1 MRFYRTLALSLIA
14 PLCSLHPLSAS
25 PLAHLNPIKTALHA
39 SLRRV
44 VVSPLSNGI
53 EVQAGDV
60 RERVLALRDD
70 VLRVTVTNGKPW
82 PEDASWAVLP
92 ASRTSSVA
100 VTAEATAKAK
110 AGGTADHC
118 GFRTRALIVEI
129 DKQTL
134 ALTVRDLSGAVLQQ
148 DARPIRFD
156 GEAFRIYKTMPL
168 DEHYFGLG
176 DKTGPLDR
184 RNEAFTMWNTDAYRF
199 QESTDP
205 IYKSIPYFMTY
216 RAGRAVG
223 VLFDNTW
230 RTSFD
235 FGKEFGD
242 IYSFG
247 SVGGPADYYIFAGP
261 SPKQVVQTYA
271 WLTGTPPL
279 PPLWSLGYQ
288 QSRYSYMS
296 QDRVLEVANRLR
308 SDRIPVD
315 AIYLDIDFQD
325 RNRPFT
331 VDRKAFPDLEGMV
344 AKLKANNF
352 HAVAITDL
360 HIAKAP
366 GQNYAPYDTGIAGD
380 HFVKNPDGSVFTG
393 RVWPGASVFPDF
405 MRQQTRAWWGTLY
418 RDLRHTG
425 VEGFW
430 NDMNE
435 PSVFDTAN
443 HTMPENA
450 VHRIDE
456 PGFAA
461 RTATHAEVH
470 AVYGMENSRATYD
483 GLLALDP
490 DLRPFVLTRASFAGG
505 QRYAATWTGDNS
517 SSWNHLRMTTP
528 MLENLGLSG
537 FAFSG
542 ADVGGYAGT
551 PSPEML
557 TKWFEIGAF
566 QPIDRDHTEKGS
578 GDQEPWVGGPQH
590 EAIRRHFIETRYQL
604 LPYLYTLA
612 EEASRS
618 GMPILRPLFL
628 EFPDAAPDRHPL
640 DTDNDAVGEFLLGG
654 NLLIAPPS
662 YPDETDDYS
671 VELPSPDWYD
681 FWTGAH
687 LVPVEVPSPVTADP
701 AAAGKRKTPPAVR
714 VTPTLAELPVFVRAG
729 TILPIAPI
737 VESSNET
744 PRGPLTLRV
753 YAGDQCSGQ
762 LYQDDGKTY
771 AYTRG
776 AFLRMEFSCRQ
787 SGDGLEIQIGAH
799 QGTFPAWWKEIQ
811 LEVHGWTPKQGEAL
825 VNGQKLAA
833 HIDLEPHSF
842 GFLIRDDGKGAV
854 VSMK

>member
-1 MRFYRTLALSLIA
+1 MRFYRSLYLSLVA
-14 PLCSLHPLSAS
+14 PLCLLSHLSATT
-25 PLAHLNPIKTALHA
+25 LAHSIPIKTALHA
-39 SLRRV
+39 ATHSLMRRA

-70 VLRVTVTNGKPW
+70 VLRVTLTNGKSW

-92 ASRTSSVA
+92 AARTSSVPVA
-100 VTAEATAKAK
+100 VEAANL
-110 AGGTADHC
+110 DHC
-118 GFRTRALIVEI
+118 GFRTRALVVEI
-129 DKQTL
+129 DRKTL
-134 ALTVRDLSGAVLQQ
+134 ALTVRDLAGAILQQ
-148 DARPIRFD
+148 DARPVRFED
-156 GEAFRIYKTMPL
+156 DAFRIYKTMPL

-184 RNEAFTMWNTDAYRF
+184 RNEAFTMWNTDSYRF

-216 RAGRAVG
+216 RAGHAVG

-242 IYSFG
+242 KYSFG
-247 SVGGPADYYIFAGP
+247 SVGGPADYYIFDGP
-261 SPKQVVQTYA
+261 SPKQVVKTYA

-279 PPLWSLGYQ
+279 PPLWSLGFQ
-288 QSRYSYMS
+288 QSRYSYMT

-308 SDRIPVD
+308 TDRIPVD

-344 AKLKANNF
+344 AKLKADNF
-352 HAVAITDL
+352 HVVAITDL

-380 HFVKNPDGSVFTG
+380 HFVKTPDGSIFTG

-435 PSVFDTAN
+435 PSVFDTPN

-461 RTATHAEVH
+461 RSATHAEIH
-470 AVYGMENSRATYD
+470 AVYGMENSRATFD
-483 GLLALDP
+483 GLRALDP

-517 SSWNHLRMTTP
+517 SSWNHLRLATP

-551 PSPEML
+551 PTPELL
-557 TKWFEIGAF
+557 TKWLEIGAF
-566 QPIDRDHTEKGS
+566 QPIDRDHSEKGT
-578 GDQEPWVGGPQH
+578 GDQEPWVGGPEH
-590 EAIRRHFIETRYQL
+590 ESIHRHFIETRYQL

-612 EEASRS
+612 EEASRT

-628 EFPDAAPDRHPL
+628 EFPDAAPDHHPL
-640 DTDNDAVGEFLLGG
+640 DTDNDAAGEFLLGA
-654 NLLIAPPS
+654 NLLIAPPP
-662 YPDETDDYS
+662 YPDAMDDYS
-671 VELPSPDWYD
+671 IELPSPDWYD

-687 LVPVEVPSPVTADP
+687 LMPIEIPPPVTADL
-701 AAAGKRKTPPAVR
+701 AAANKRKAPPAVR
-714 VTPTLAELPVFVRAG
+714 VTPTLAELPVFVRGG
-729 TILPIAPI
+729 TILPVQPI
-737 VESSNET
+737 VESSNEP

-753 YAGDQCSGQ
+753 YVGDECSGQ

-771 AYTRG
+771 AYARG
-776 AFLRMEFSCRQ
+776 SFLRMQFSCQQ
-787 SGDGLEIQIGAH
+787 SEDGMQIRIGAH
-799 QGTFPAWWKEIQ
+799 MGSFPAWWKEIQ
-811 LEVHGWTPKQGEAL
+811 LEVHGWIPRQGEVR
-825 VNGQKLAA
+825 VNSVPLAA
-833 HIDLEPHSF
+833 HIDIQPHSF
-842 GFLIRDDGKGAV
+842 GFLIQDDGKGAV